1 MIGKLLTR
9 ALVALQD
16 RYRRPD
22 AESNYGELPRT
33 YVIEDYVDGEP
44 YLTRTVFPRV
54 LGVRP
59 LLHRFHRPDGDRH
72 LHNHPWEWCLS
83 VVLTGSYAEVRLD
96 RGCDGE
102 QDRVVRRF
110 NFIRHGDYHR
120 ITELRGEVFTLF
132 LTGKRVS
139 DWGFLTEDGYVPH
152 EDYKER
158 LRAER
163 ERRRQ
168 G

>member
-1 MIGKLLTR
+1 
-9 ALVALQD
+9 
-16 RYRRPD
+16 
-22 AESNYGELPRT
+22 
-33 YVIEDYVDGEP
+33 
-44 YLTRTVFPRV
+44 
-54 LGVRP
+54 
-59 LLHRFHRPDGDRH
+59 

-120 ITELRGEVFTLF
+120 IAALRGEVFTLF

-139 DWGFLTEDGYVPH
+139 GWGFLTPGGHVPH
-152 EDYKER
+152 KEYIAAEKARREKER
-158 LRAER
+158 
-163 ERRRQ
+163 Q